1 MAGTESL
8 GLNCLRAIKGGQMLV
23 FKTFLLI
30 FVASLALA
38 ENLEQEVKNLLNVS
52 IEAQGLVSSFD
63 MHLKIK
69 AHSHFGDF
77 NSSQL
82 RCDLLHAS
90 QKVYR
95 IEESIYQK
103 QRQALAVKDTKF
115 YTTFLASLQ
124 AEASTRPDVLLAK
137 AHMIRKLKS
146 DHISICQNEIQ
157 CIDFMTLPKNFL
169 TSKKAPFDLNNDQSM
184 QHYKEKTLA
193 QSARHSKQQLKSL
206 PEGDCFSNTYY
217 DWSKANITAYDWQ
230 SKSFTGLS
238 LPMHHFVITYDD
250 GPHPRYTKAIADQ
263 WTHSSFPRPVF
274 FWLAQNALSNPEQV
288 RYVRSFNYEVALHSY
303 DHPDLGN
310 LARAQDFSQLDN
322 VNKSQYAPILQR
334 PGTIFKDWK
343 EKEIDFQILGA
354 FKILSTVLESVD
366 PGGPPITKFRL
377 PYGSGVGNPLLG
389 DRLEKLNLKHYF
401 WAIDS
406 LDWQDKNPLSV
417 YSRIRRQMKSAGKGI
432 ILMHDIHPQT
442 VQATTLLLRYFNSTH
457 SDQVVPLDDIH

>member
-1 MAGTESL
+1 MQV
-8 GLNCLRAIKGGQMLV
+8 IKAY
-23 FKTFLLI
+23 LLI
-30 FVASLALA
+30 FVASFAMA
-38 ENLEQEVKNLLNVS
+38 NSLEQDVKNLLEAS

-63 MHLKIK
+63 LHLKIK
-69 AHSHFGDF
+69 AHSHFEEF

-82 RCDLLHAS
+82 RCDLLHVS
-90 QKVYR
+90 KTVHR
-95 IEESIYQK
+95 IEEAIYQQQK
-103 QRQALAVKDTKF
+103 QALKKNDPSF
-115 YTTFLASLQ
+115 YTNFLVALQ
-124 AEASTRPDVLLAK
+124 TESSTRPEVLLAK
-137 AHMIRKLKS
+137 AHIVRKLKS
-146 DHISICQNEIQ
+146 DHISLCLNEFQ
-157 CIDFMTLPKNFL
+157 CADFVTLPKNFL
-169 TSKKAPFDLNNDQSM
+169 TSKKAPFDLNSDQSM
-184 QHYKEKTLA
+184 HQFKEKTLA
-193 QSARHSKQQLKSL
+193 QSARHSKQELKSL
-206 PEGDCFSNTYY
+206 PEGDCFANSYY
-217 DWSKANITAYDWQ
+217 DGAEANITTYDWQ
-230 SKSFTGLS
+230 TRSFTGLT

-250 GPHPRYTKAIADQ
+250 GPHPRHTKAIADQ
-263 WTHSSFPRPVF
+263 WTQSAFPRPVF
-274 FWLAQNALSNPEQV
+274 FWLAQNAQSYPEQV

-322 VNKSQYAPILQR
+322 VNKSQYAPIIHR

-366 PGGPPITKFRL
+366 PGGPTITKFRL